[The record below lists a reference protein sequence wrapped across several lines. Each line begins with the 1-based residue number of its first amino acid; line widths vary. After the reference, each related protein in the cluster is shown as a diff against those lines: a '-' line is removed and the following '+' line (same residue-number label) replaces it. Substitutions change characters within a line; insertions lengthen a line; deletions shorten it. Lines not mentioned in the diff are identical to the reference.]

1 MTRMSMKVHPSHTD
15 DVSAARSAHAASQRA
30 VKTSAKADSQT
41 RSFAALL
48 ASQSSTTTTT
58 PGTDVTTT
66 TTTAAAKTTAER
78 HPDIK
83 LLKGET
89 MTHVK
94 GHSYAEID
102 GGRRDGMF
110 VNTTHNKRRG
120 MAFVRVERNGR
131 EYHIYGSG
139 KNRLV
144 VACKPHRHA
153 TTPTTSTDAATGT
166 GGATPTVSKT

>member
-1 MTRMSMKVHPSHTD
+1 MKVHPSHTD
-15 DVSAARSAHAASQRA
+15 DVSAARSAQATSQHA
-30 VKTSAKADSQT
+30 VKTSAKADKQT
-41 RSFAALL
+41 RNFAALL
-48 ASQSSTTTTT
+48 ATQSSTTATT
-58 PGTDVTTT
+58 PGTDVVNTT
-66 TTTAAAKTTAER
+66 TTTAAAKTTAQR

-83 LLKGET
+83 LHSGET
-89 MTHVK
+89 MTHVT

-102 GGRRDGMF
+102 GGKRDGMF
-110 VNTTHNKRRG
+110 VNTSHNKRRG

-153 TTPTTSTDAATGT
+153 TTPTTSTDAASGT
-166 GGATPTVSKT
+166 GGVTPTVSKT

>member
-1 MTRMSMKVHPSHTD
+1 MSMKVHPSHTD
-15 DVSAARSAHAASQRA
+15 DVSAARSAQAASTHA
-30 VKTSAKADSQT
+30 VKTSAKADKAT

-48 ASQSSTTTTT
+48 ATQSTTTAPGTDVATTTTT
-58 PGTDVTTT
+58 
-66 TTTAAAKTTAER
+66 AAKTTAER

-83 LLKGET
+83 LFKGEA
-89 MTHVK
+89 MTHVT

-102 GGRRDGMF
+102 GGKRDGMF

-139 KNRLV
+139 KDRLV
-144 VACKPHRHA
+144 VACKPHRHS
-153 TTPTTSTDAATGT
+153 TTPTTTTTDAGAGT
-166 GGATPTVSKT
+166 GGVTPTVSKTS